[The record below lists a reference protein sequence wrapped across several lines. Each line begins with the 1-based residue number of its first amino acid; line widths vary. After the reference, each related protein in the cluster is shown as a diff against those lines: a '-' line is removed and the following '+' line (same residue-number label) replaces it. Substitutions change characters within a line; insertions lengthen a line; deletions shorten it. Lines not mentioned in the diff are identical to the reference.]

1 MPNELMDQP
10 ADGPTDRLTNRFS
23 GLWRHMQATKKNSSS
38 PFGNRLI
45 GQGVKS
51 EFHDINF
58 SFPLHHQKR
67 WFTAADS
74 MY

>member
-1 MPNELMDQP
+1 
-10 ADGPTDRLTNRFS
+10 
-23 GLWRHMQATKKNSSS
+23 MQATKKNSSS